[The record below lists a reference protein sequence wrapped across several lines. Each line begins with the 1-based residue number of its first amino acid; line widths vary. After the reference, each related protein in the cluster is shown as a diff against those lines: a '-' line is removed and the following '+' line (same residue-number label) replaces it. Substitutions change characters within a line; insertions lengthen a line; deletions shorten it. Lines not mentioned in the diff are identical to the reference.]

1 MLEEWI
7 SVLSINY
14 LEIPDTFPWN
24 VFHANIYLNCVPER
38 IELLLLSEKS
48 KPEILYSFHY
58 EGHLSKV

>member
-14 LEIPDTFPWN
+14 LEIPKTFPWN
-24 VFHANIYLNCVPER
+24 IFYFNIYLNVS
-38 IELLLLSEKS
+38 LKLDLVLLSGKS
-48 KPEILYSFHY
+48 NPEILYSFYY